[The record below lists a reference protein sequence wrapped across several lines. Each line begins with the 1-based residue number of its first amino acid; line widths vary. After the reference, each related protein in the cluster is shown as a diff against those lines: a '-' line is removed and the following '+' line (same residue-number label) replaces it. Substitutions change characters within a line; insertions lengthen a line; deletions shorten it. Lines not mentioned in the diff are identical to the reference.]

1 MLATPLLKTE
11 KNDVTF
17 KENDIK
23 RRKTL
28 DLNFKIYG
36 TKSVSI
42 TNIYQRQKL
51 HSHVAFGLTNIYF
64 WVLLRIYND
73 TIPHILN
80 TLP

>member
-17 KENDIK
+17 KKNDIK
-23 RRKTL
+23 KRKTL

-42 TNIYQRQKL
+42 TNIHQRQKL

-64 WVLLRIYND
+64 WVLLHIYND